1 MAEPDAVCDVRDL
14 EIGKRYELIHT
25 GYVGLYRH
33 RMGDVLE
40 VTGFY
45 NSAPMVKFCYRRA
58 HGINVAGEKMDQGSL
73 SDAVRDFSK
82 IYQIEIPN
90 FCVYR
95 DTDKI
100 PAGYI
105 LLLEA
110 PQSGRPDIPEQEAAQ
125 TMDQML
131 RRYNIDYD
139 DCRRLKEIWPVRVH
153 FLKNGTTN
161 LHMESLRLQGMDVSQ
176 YKPVRII
183 DTPEKKAFF
192 FGQIL

>member
-1 MAEPDAVCDVRDL
+1 
-14 EIGKRYELIHT
+14 
-25 GYVGLYRH
+25 
-33 RMGDVLE
+33 MGDVLE

-45 NSAPMVKFCYRRA
+45 NSAPM
-58 HGINVAGEKMDQGSL
+58 
-73 SDAVRDFSK
+73 AVRDFSK

-90 FCVYR
+90 FCVYP

-161 LHMESLRLQGMDVSQ
+161 LHMSQ

>member
-1 MAEPDAVCDVRDL
+1 M

-33 RMGDVLE
+33 RMGDV
-40 VTGFY
+40 
-45 NSAPMVKFCYRRA
+45 
-58 HGINVAGEKMDQGSL
+58 
-73 SDAVRDFSK
+73 
-82 IYQIEIPN
+82 
-90 FCVYR
+90 
-95 DTDKI
+95 
-100 PAGYI
+100 
-105 LLLEA
+105 LEA